1 MMRLDFRFLANF
13 KVVYVKTIF
22 SLLFM
27 TDKILFRIIFIRI
40 RKIEI
45 FMHIFEN

>member
-27 TDKILFRIIFIRI
+27 TDMIIFIRI